1 MSKLPKLPVEN
12 VSTMPRLVAEQHD
25 LTVKLFVQSPDQLP
39 YRRRSIGY
47 LRPLLGVLASCV
59 ASYGYD
65 DGFLVNVKPY
75 VGGEVVLFLKVPLR
89 GESGSQRFALSGLS
103 GIVLRH

>member
-12 VSTMPRLVAEQHD
+12 VSARPRLVAQQQD
-25 LTVKLFVQSPDQLP
+25 LTVKLFVQSLDQLP

-47 LRPLLGVLASCV
+47 LRPLLGVLASV

-65 DGFLVNVKPY
+65 DGLLVNVKTY
-75 VGGEVVLFLKVPLR
+75 ISGEVVFLPKIPLR
-89 GESGSQRFALSGLS
+89 GESVSQRFALSGLS